1 MRLTLVIA
9 SLGRGG
15 AERTA
20 SELAN
25 AWAERGEEVTL
36 ITLERD
42 DVPAYTLHPTIVVRQ
57 LKVREGK
64 AKHILHG
71 VVRNIKVVH
80 ALRRAVR
87 GSEPDLVVSFMDI
100 PNVLTLLASRGLDIP
115 VIITE
120 HVHPAYHY
128 IGWHW
133 QILRRLVYRHADAL
147 VCVSQPLLEWFQS
160 RMQVRGCVVPNP
172 VGPGPSRKSP
182 LDRQSKDDTG
192 HLIVGM
198 GRLVEQKGFD
208 LLIEAFSRVA
218 ARHSNWS
225 LKILGDGPLRD
236 QLEAQVQ
243 RLGLTGRVGFTGAL
257 ADPFIVL
264 RAADLF
270 VFSSRYEGFGNAL
283 CEAMA
288 CGLPAIS
295 FDCPSGPSEIIRSGV
310 DGVLVPSEDVT
321 ELAAAMNQLMA
332 DSQERLRLAARAPEV
347 VTRFGIDRILG
358 LWERIFS
365 DLLTRRTETP
375 A

>member
-1 MRLTLVIA
+1 L
-9 SLGRGG
+9 
-15 AERTA
+15 
-20 SELAN
+20 N
-25 AWAERGEEVTL
+25 
-36 ITLERD
+36 
-42 DVPAYTLHPTIVVRQ
+42 
-57 LKVREGK
+57 
-64 AKHILHG
+64 
-71 VVRNIKVVH
+71 
-80 ALRRAVR
+80 
-87 GSEPDLVVSFMDI
+87 
-100 PNVLTLLASRGLDIP
+100 
-115 VIITE
+115 
-120 HVHPAYHY
+120 
-128 IGWHW
+128 
-133 QILRRLVYRHADAL
+133 
-147 VCVSQPLLEWFQS
+147 
-160 RMQVRGCVVPNP
+160 
-172 VGPGPSRKSP
+172 
-182 LDRQSKDDTG
+182 RQSKDETG

-208 LLIEAFSRVA
+208 LLVEAFSRVA

-243 RLGLTGRVGFTGAL
+243 RLDLTGRVGFTGAL

-321 ELAAAMNQLMA
+321 ELAAAMNHLMA

-358 LWERIFS
+358 LWEQIFS
-365 DLLTRRTETP
+365 DLLTRRTGTS

>member
-1 MRLTLVIA
+1 LVIS
-9 SLGRGG
+9 SLGGGG

-20 SELAN
+20 SVLAS
-25 AWAERGEEVTL
+25 AWAERGVLVTL
-36 ITLERD
+36 ITLAGD
-42 DVPAYTLHPTIVVRQ
+42 DIPAYPLHPVIVLCQLRVRQ
-57 LKVREGK
+57 GR
-64 AKHILHG
+64 ARHILHG
-71 VVRNIKVVH
+71 IVRNLRIVR
-80 ALRRAVR
+80 ALRRAICD
-87 GSEPDLVVSFMDI
+87 SKPDVLISFMDI
-100 PNVLTLLASRGLDIP
+100 PNVLALLASRGLDIP
-115 VIITE
+115 VIVTE

-133 QILRRLVYRHADAL
+133 QTLRRLVYHHADAL

-160 RMQVRGCVVPNP
+160 KIQVRGCVVPNP
-172 VGPGPSRKSP
+172 VGPELSRIYP
-182 LDRQSKDDTG
+182 LNDQSGDETG

-208 LLIEAFSRVA
+208 LLVEAFSRVA

-243 RLGLTGRVGFTGAL
+243 KLDLTGRVDFTGAL

-264 RAADLF
+264 RSADLF

-310 DGVLVPSEDVT
+310 DGVLVPPEDVT
-321 ELAAAMNQLMA
+321 ELAAAMNRLMT
-332 DSQERLRLAARAPEV
+332 DTQERLRLAARAPEV
-347 VTRFGIDRILG
+347 VARFGIDRILG
-358 LWERIFS
+358 LWEQIFS
-365 DLLTRRTETP
+365 DLLTGRKATP
-375 A
+375 V